1 MELASLYTKEE
12 LISVADFA
20 RVDNCMSGNKDK
32 YPIGNDCEFMTFGRF
47 VVQK

>member
-1 MELASLYTKEE
+1 MTYCTQNGMELASLYTKEE

-32 YPIGNDCEFMTFGRF
+32 YPIGNDF
-47 VVQK
+47 VSL